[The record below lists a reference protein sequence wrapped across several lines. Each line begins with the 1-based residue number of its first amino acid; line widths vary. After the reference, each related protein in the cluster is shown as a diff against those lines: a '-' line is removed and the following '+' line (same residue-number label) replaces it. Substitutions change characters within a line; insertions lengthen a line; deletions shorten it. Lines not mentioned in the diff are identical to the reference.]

1 MFSRRRLLFGLLAG
15 FAIAA
20 GTPALAQDDR
30 VTRGVVR
37 QLEQQGFDVERVS
50 RTLLGRVRILARRG
64 DQGRELVFD
73 PRNGTILRDFIF
85 DDDDDDDDDRP
96 RVPDIRDA
104 DDHDDDRDDD
114 DDDRDDDDN
123 DDDDDDD
130 DDDSDDG
137 DDDDD

>member
-85 DDDDDDDDDRP
+85 DDDDDDDDD
-96 RVPDIRDA
+96 
-104 DDHDDDRDDD
+104 
-114 DDDRDDDDN
+114 
-123 DDDDDDD
+123 
-130 DDDSDDG
+130 DG

>member
-37 QLEQQGFDVERVS
+37 QLEQQGFDVETVS

-64 DQGRELVFD
+64 DKGRELVFD

-104 DDHDDDRDDD
+104 DDHDDDH
-114 DDDRDDDDN
+114 
-123 DDDDDDD
+123 DDD